1 MSNRVLILFAH
12 PLFEKS
18 RVNKTLVSDYPAGV
32 TFHDLYEHYPD
43 FNIDIEKEKQLLTD
57 HDIIIWQHPIYWYS
71 CPALLK
77 QWIDLVLEAGW
88 AYGPGGIA
96 LKGKSVFQVITTGAP
111 EHSYHEEANN
121 RFTIRQFLAPF
132 DQTATLCKM
141 DYLPP
146 FVTHGSHRI
155 HKDQVDEQTAAYHFL
170 LDYLANNDLDIEALK
185 KYNYLNDWVK
195 ENQQL

>member
-18 RVNKTLVSDYPAGV
+18 RVNKMLVNSYPAGV

-43 FNIDIEKEKQLLTD
+43 FNIDIEKEKDLLTE

-111 EHSYHEEANN
+111 EHSYQKEANN

-141 DYLPP
+141 NYLPP

-155 HKDQVDEQTAAYHFL
+155 HKEQVNEQADAYYFL
-170 LDYLANNDLDIEALK
+170 LEHLTNNDPDLEALK

-195 ENQQL
+195 ENQLS